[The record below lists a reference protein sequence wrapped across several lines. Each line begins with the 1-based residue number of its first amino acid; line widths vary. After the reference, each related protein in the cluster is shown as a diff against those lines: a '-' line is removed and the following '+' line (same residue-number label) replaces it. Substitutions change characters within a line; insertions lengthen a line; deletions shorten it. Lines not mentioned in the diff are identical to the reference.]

1 MDVADLSR
9 DAAGADPGL
18 DKICDKDKEQRR
30 METAQLLAEI
40 GSQAGDIA
48 RTQGEIAATRAATEK
63 MKNISPDQKKDAEAQ
78 WRKANPGQEPTAA
91 DITGQVY
98 QTLYNREM
106 LAGGMGT
113 VGPVQQGISAATAAI
128 QGLAGGNIA
137 QAVSG
142 AAASYLAEQ
151 IHTLTTTKGPDGK
164 EVVNVQANLI
174 AHAVVGVVTLNA
186 SGNPALAGASGAAMG
201 EYIAQQMY
209 PGGKLE
215 DLSEEQRQTISALG
229 TLAAGLAGGEA
240 GDSTGGAVAGAQ
252 AGKNAVEN
260 NWLHVNEKTELEI
273 AKQKLRSNDP
283 AEREQ
288 AQQKI
293 NDLREKDI
301 SRDKKVMDACGNG
314 RAASPGCASA
324 RLEAYSAK
332 NEYETG
338 NYNNKVSD
346 MYPDAYGQ
354 IVSLLNITS
363 VDAQNQQQVKDAMVN
378 YAMSQFGLDKAKA
391 EQYVSTYDGMK
402 IVAASMTPVIGSA
415 AASKI
420 EALAGKQRLSNSFE
434 VSSLPDANG
443 KNHITAVKGDAKIPV
458 DKIEL
463 YMRGK
468 ASGDL
473 DLLKK
478 EYNSLKDLQI
488 SNQKEFAKTLGAREK
503 LNKLND
509 QIHNVE
515 RSQEMARVLN
525 NAGIQDNAKNNA
537 MIMDNLLNSASGVT
551 PSNRETSIVV
561 SAPGG
566 NVRIYA
572 TWKLL
577 PDGSKRLATVKTGA
591 FK

>member
-1 MDVADLSR
+1 
-9 DAAGADPGL
+9 
-18 DKICDKDKEQRR
+18 
-30 METAQLLAEI
+30 
-40 GSQAGDIA
+40 
-48 RTQGEIAATRAATEK
+48 
-63 MKNISPDQKKDAEAQ
+63 
-78 WRKANPGQEPTAA
+78 
-91 DITGQVY
+91 
-98 QTLYNREM
+98 
-106 LAGGMGT
+106 MGRNLT
-113 VGPVQQGISAATAAI
+113 
-128 QGLAGGNIA
+128 

-142 AAASYLAEQ
+142 AAAPYLAEQ
-151 IHTLTTTKGPDGK
+151 IHKLTTTKGPDGK

-174 AHAVVGVVTLNA
+174 AHAVVGAVTSYA

-209 PGGKLE
+209 PGVKRE

-229 TLAAGLAGGEA
+229 TLAAGLAGGVA

-473 DLLKK
+473 ELLKK

-561 SAPGG
+561 SGPGG